1 MNGSTIF
8 LAGVAIFAVVLLTAL
23 SPRPQAA
30 DTLASPTTIPE
41 AGKLSR

>member
-8 LAGVAIFAVVLLTAL
+8 LAGVAMFAVVLLTAL
-23 SPRPQAA
+23 SPHPRAA
-30 DTLASPTTIPE
+30 DAPANPTAIPE